1 VKRSRGIAG
10 STGGGARNATDADR
24 KLVSALA
31 KEALAREMLE
41 GAGRFRGVDILSTAG
56 FFS

>member
-24 KLVSALA
+24 KLVS
-31 KEALAREMLE
+31 LAREMLE